1 MRTSIRRTAAIAA
14 TVIAVATLAAPAR
27 AEGAYNATVAGQPS
41 PTPLVALVSSSVLT
55 VDVVNLPAGVGLYA
69 LHCKVPADPR
79 QPPTVCDASNEAL
92 AYLPADAAARASVA
106 IPIRVNAEFYGANPN
121 PTGTVS
127 PRESVD
133 CRADTGNP
141 RSTTCALYVLGAGR
155 DSANPA
161 YLRVWPTVFSSV
173 KADRLSDEA
182 AVILD
187 GTEVLGKALPKLV
200 KDQPVSFS
208 VVLASGQT
216 ASVSSDTC
224 SIAKGKI
231 TALASSG
238 TCTVLIT
245 STGGKNFKPLVARQS
260 FRLTA

>member
-1 MRTSIRRTAAIAA
+1 MLTRSGWGAL
-14 TVIAVATLAAPAR
+14 VLA
-27 AEGAYNATVAGQPS
+27 
-41 PTPLVALVSSSVLT
+41 LVAFVT
-55 VDVVNLPAGVGLYA
+55 G
-69 LHCKVPADPR
+69 
-79 QPPTVCDASNEAL
+79 
-92 AYLPADAAARASVA
+92 
-106 IPIRVNAEFYGANPN
+106 RVFGILE
-121 PTGTVS
+121 
-127 PRESVD
+127 
-133 CRADTGNP
+133 
-141 RSTTCALYVLGAGR
+141 LYVLGAGR

-161 YLRVWPTVFSSV
+161 YLRVWPTVFSPV

-245 STGGKNFKPLVARQS
+245 STGGKNYTPLVARQS